1 METRK
6 RTLPAVRL
14 ASLRDAYAIHN
25 VVAMRPELPF
35 FLVRWDGARSL
46 EWMELGDPRQT
57 ELKPFHFEIHFGKE
71 TRRDQH
77 YLLALTKALRGGTV
91 LAELGGFWDLFHEVG
106 GGLFL
111 YAGQFYRE
119 PPDWPTLCAQWNQLS
134 GRVPAG
140 GDPDFGKFVRM
151 ALALPVLAP
160 PVLEAITRFAEL
172 YAEHLRGDVKA
183 GATQEQVDR
192 LNRESL
198 SRSWP
203 IEDWVESVLHEDKFH
218 LAPWRLEGGLTDWM
232 KEGMGIDRL
241 PTTALALMPL
251 DARQAQL
258 DPLQTL
264 VRNAAIQRVCI
275 ELARELPETAAT
287 RLGDY
292 GVSIITSTRPGK
304 TAAQAR
310 VELRERAQKFA
321 RRVHERFGVRAV
333 CGIGPQLAPGAP
345 LHPSHREA
353 VLALHMC
360 VQLDRDVLLYDE
372 HGGAV
377 ELRWGEL
384 LHSARALRDAF
395 ARESATEVKM
405 ASDRYVQLVLRHSG
419 ERIEVARGQ
428 FLATLSRILED
439 VLRRWP
445 MQNEARE
452 RFAAETLRRVE
463 EARSL
468 AQVIEGFGDALQRL
482 CVASSQ
488 AWHGP
493 AVMRLEG
500 TLQYLRE
507 NFAESLRLPQVAR
520 RAGFSVPAFG
530 RAFRVA
536 TGTSFLRYLRAIRVE
551 QAKRL
556 LATTPMTIDQI
567 AQACG
572 FQSQHHLIRSFKKVT
587 GQTPGAYRDSQQ
599 NDQIRPPPPAPQGD
613 VVFGAGKGGNA

>member
-1 METRK
+1 
-6 RTLPAVRL
+6 VRL
-14 ASLRDAYAIHN
+14 ATLRDDYAIHN

-35 FLVRWDGARSL
+35 FLLRWDGKRGL
-46 EWMELGDPRQT
+46 EWMDLGDPRQSQ
-57 ELKPFHFEIHFGKE
+57 LKPFHFEIHFGKE
-71 TRRDQH
+71 ARRDEH
-77 YLLALTKALRGGTV
+77 YFAALANASRKNETV
-91 LAELGGFWDLFHEVG
+91 VAELFGFCDLFHAIG

-111 YAGQFYRE
+111 FAGQFYRQ
-119 PPDWPTLCAQWNQLS
+119 PPDWATLCAQWHELS
-134 GRVPAG
+134 ARAPSS
-140 GDPDFGKFVRM
+140 GDPDFTKFVHM
-151 ALALPVLAP
+151 ALALPVLTP
-160 PVLEAITRFAEL
+160 PVLEAIEKFAEL
-172 YAEHLRGDVKA
+172 YAEHLRGEAAA
-183 GATQEQVDR
+183 GLTQERVDR
-192 LNRESL
+192 LNREAL

-203 IEDWVESVLHEDKFH
+203 IEDWVESVLHADKFH
-218 LAPWRLEGGLTDWM
+218 LAPWRLEGGLTEWM
-232 KEGMGIDRL
+232 KEGMGIARL
-241 PTTALALMPL
+241 PTTAVALMPL
-251 DARQAQL
+251 DARQEPL

-264 VRNAAIQRVCI
+264 VRNAAIQRACI

-304 TAAQAR
+304 SAASAR
-310 VELRERAQKFA
+310 VELRERAQRFA
-321 RRVHERFGVRAV
+321 QHVHERFGLRAV

-360 VQLDRDVLLYDE
+360 VQLDRDVLFYDE
-372 HGGAV
+372 HGGGA

-384 LHSARALRDAF
+384 LHSARALREAF

-419 ERIEVARGQ
+419 ERTEVARGQ

-452 RFAAETLRRVE
+452 RFAAEILRRVE

-468 AQVIEGFGDALQRL
+468 AYVIEGFGDALQRL
-482 CVASSQ
+482 CMASSQ

-507 NFAESLRLPQVAR
+507 NFSDSLRLPQVAR

-536 TGTSFLRYLRAIRVE
+536 TGTSFLRFLRAVRVE
-551 QAKRL
+551 HAKRL
-556 LATTPMTIDQI
+556 LATTPMTIDQV
-567 AQACG
+567 AQSCG

-587 GQTPGAYRDSQQ
+587 AQTPGAYRLGQQ
-599 NDQIRPPPPAPQGD
+599 NDQIRPPPPVQAED
-613 VVFGAGKGGNA
+613 AAFVAGKGGNA